1 MSRGKKSDVLPA
13 QPLIGVDISTNS
25 DKTVI
30 VWKATRPLTVKEHES
45 ISAKLRAEAKATG
58 LNILFV
64 PHSVEMEVGVN
75 APEQ

>member
-1 MSRGKKSDVLPA
+1 MARTKKTEGLPA
-13 QPLIGVDISTNS
+13 QPLEGVDLSMGP

-30 VWKATRPLTVKEHES
+30 AWKATRPLTVKEHES

-64 PHSVEMEVGVN
+64 PYSVEVGDD